1 MTSLN
6 KINIISPFFVN
17 GLILWQDVAMAYM
30 YEQFT
35 MMSEDYAGYSV
46 VKFEAL

>member
-17 GLILWQDVAMAYM
+17 GLILWQDVSMASL

-35 MMSEDYAGYSV
+35 MMSGDYVPYSP
-46 VKFEAL
+46 VKFECL